1 MSGVAAE
8 GLPAQLA
15 RRARGSPFVRGG
27 VATRSGRVGVVL
39 VASVMGLAL
48 LGPAF
53 APYSTTEVVGLPFD
67 PPSRDHLL
75 GTDGLGRDALSRFL
89 NGGLTLVVVAFVATI
104 LAYMVGVIAGMAAGF
119 RRGTL
124 DLVTVGVADVL
135 IAYPPIVF
143 ALVLLA
149 AAGPRTSV
157 AVIAIAAV
165 HAPRVARIVRSATIE
180 VSTQEFVEAS
190 VARGEGLRSILFTD
204 ILPNV
209 WTPVLADFGLRLT
222 GSIILFSALAF
233 LGLGPAPP
241 AADWGLL
248 ISENRA
254 GIMIQPWVLIVPAI
268 AIALLSIGVN
278 LVADSIARSVGRSV
292 TSIDV

>member
-1 MSGVAAE
+1 MSNVLAE
-8 GLPAQLA
+8 RLPAQLA
-15 RRARGSPFVRGG
+15 RRARRSLFVRGA

-39 VASVMGLAL
+39 VAFIVGLAV

-53 APYSTTEVVGLPFD
+53 APYSTTEIVGFPFD
-67 PPSRDHLL
+67 PPTRDHLL
-75 GTDGLGRDALSRFL
+75 GMDALGRDALSRFL
-89 NGGLTLVVVAFVATI
+89 NGGLTLIAVAFAATI
-104 LAYMVGVIAGMAAGF
+104 LAYLVGVAAGMAAGF
-119 RRGTL
+119 RRGAL
-124 DLVTVGVADVL
+124 DLVTVGIADVL
-135 IAYPPIVF
+135 IAFPPIVF

-165 HAPRVARIVRSATIE
+165 HAPRIARIVRSATIE
-180 VSTQEFVEAS
+180 LSTQEFVEAA
-190 VARGEGLRSILFTD
+190 VARGEKLRSILYRD
-204 ILPNV
+204 ILPNI

-222 GSIILFSALAF
+222 GSIILFSSLAF

-241 AADWGLL
+241 AADWGLM

-254 GIMIQPWVLIVPAI
+254 GILIQPWVLIVPAI